1 MSDRMGW
8 GEGGGW
14 EGVEGRG
21 GWTGRMGVWE
31 GGREGGRREG
41 RREEERDGWRGRE
54 RGDGKRRGSDGG
66 ERRDGKGVKGKKEGM
81 KTKEDR
87 KGLCLYYTLCLSHCH
102 ATETNLALFHSAL
115 HLAIIHNHQDVV
127 LQLLDVLPQLPPTE
141 TPVVDCVNNFKQVSQ
156 SVSLQCHVWQSCC
169 IFQTHHLHI

>member
-8 GEGGGW
+8 GGRGGW
-14 EGVEGRG
+14 AGVERRG

-31 GGREGGRREG
+31 GGREGGREEGQEGERKKGREG
-41 RREEERDGWRGRE
+41 GRE
-54 RGDGKRRGSDGG
+54 REGGKRRGSDGG
-66 ERRDGKGVKGKKEGM
+66 
-81 KTKEDR
+81 
-87 KGLCLYYTLCLSHCH
+87 TLCLSRCH
-102 ATETNLALFHSAL
+102 AAETNLALFHSAL

-156 SVSLQCHVWQSCC
+156 SVSLQCHVWQSCVEIECC
-169 IFQTHHLHI
+169 IFQTSYLHI